1 MGKTLPEF
9 QNFLLSRKLAP
20 ENNVPFYAYWVSKFL
35 AFSNNNENL
44 THDLRVEKF
53 LNYLKAQKTI
63 TDWQIRQADEAL
75 QLYINHFLDGN
86 RSTLYPNLSQDKKK
100 LPDISSILTEIR
112 QAIRIKH
119 YSYRTERLYMAWA
132 KRFYYYTSN
141 LKKKDIHAG
150 GSV

>member
-1 MGKTLPEF
+1 MT
-9 QNFLLSRKLAP
+9 
-20 ENNVPFYAYWVSKFL
+20 
-35 AFSNNNENL
+35 
-44 THDLRVEKF
+44 LRVEKF

-119 YSYRTERLYMAWA
+119 YSYRTERSYLAWA